1 MKQGPLNGRRKCV
14 FDAPQTFIKWF
25 AQFGKSKRLLGHSF
39 DSLSVFQY
47 FRIDFANFSF
57 RSTRTLGIAPP
68 LPPPIHTPLT
78 RKVLV
83 ARSKSQYSRAWN
95 CSMNGNFKGAT
106 WARPANYLRSS
117 LTSFACTNS
126 ARHSNFNHNN

>member
-1 MKQGPLNGRRKCV
+1 MADVNVYLTHHKHLSSGSLNLANLNV
-14 FDAPQTFIKWF
+14 YWAI
-25 AQFGKSKRLLGHSF
+25 HSTR
-39 DSLSVFQY
+39 FQY

-57 RSTRTLGIAPP
+57 RSTRTLGIPP
-68 LPPPIHTPLT
+68 SLPHLHTPLT